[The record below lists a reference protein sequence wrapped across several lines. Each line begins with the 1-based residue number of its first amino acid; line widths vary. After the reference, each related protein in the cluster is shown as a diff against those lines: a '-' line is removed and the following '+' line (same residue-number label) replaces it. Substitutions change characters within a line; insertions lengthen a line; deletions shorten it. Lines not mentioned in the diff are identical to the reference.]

1 MNGSLTTTS
10 SDLWIFKT
18 ITECLPLRKLECP
31 ILKKNNPSF
40 YKKMKRFEKWRV
52 SLFGLLQNFG
62 KINISNKGRAFCMS
76 LLKIENV
83 TGGYTRNPVL
93 KNVTFEVKSA
103 ELVGL
108 IGLNGAGKSTTIKH
122 VIGLMEQHSG
132 DITINGSSFK
142 QDKDNYRKKFSF
154 VPETPILYDE
164 LTLEEHLKLTAMA
177 YGLEEKTFK
186 ERMDFLLEEF
196 RMKKRLK
203 WFPAHFSKGMKQKVM
218 IMCAFLVQPD
228 LYIVDEPFVGLDPL
242 GIQSLLDLM
251 KKMKDSGAGI
261 LMSTHILATAERYCD
276 RFVIL
281 HNGSVRAQGTLT
293 ELREQFNMPNATL
306 DDLYIQLTKEE
317 DYV

>member
-1 MNGSLTTTS
+1 MAL
-10 SDLWIFKT
+10 
-18 ITECLPLRKLECP
+18 LE
-31 ILKKNNPSF
+31 IK
-40 YKKMKRFEKWRV
+40 
-52 SLFGLLQNFG
+52 
-62 KINISNKGRAFCMS
+62 
-76 LLKIENV
+76 NV

-93 KNVTFEVKSA
+93 KEVQFDVEA
-103 ELVGL
+103 NEIVGL

-122 VIGLMEQHSG
+122 IIGLMEPHNG
-132 DITINGSSFK
+132 EIAINGKTFLENK
-142 QDKDNYRKKFSF
+142 EAYRREFTY

-164 LTLEEHLKLTAMA
+164 LTLDEHLQLTAMA
-177 YGLEEKTFK
+177 YGLEQSIYK
-186 ERMDFLLEEF
+186 ERKAKLLKEF
-196 RMKKRLK
+196 RMEKRLK

-218 IMCAFLVQPD
+218 IMCAFLVQPS

-251 KKMKDSGAGI
+251 KKMKEEGAGI

-281 HNGSVRAQGTLT
+281 HEGKVRAKGTLAQ
-293 ELREQFNMPNATL
+293 LREQFTMPDATL

>member
-1 MNGSLTTTS
+1 
-10 SDLWIFKT
+10 
-18 ITECLPLRKLECP
+18 
-31 ILKKNNPSF
+31 
-40 YKKMKRFEKWRV
+40 
-52 SLFGLLQNFG
+52 
-62 KINISNKGRAFCMS
+62 MS

-93 KNVTFEVKSA
+93 KDVSFEVKKQ

-122 VIGLMEQHSG
+122 VIGLMEPHKG
-132 DITINGSSFK
+132 EITINGSTFNKNK
-142 QDKDNYRKKFSF
+142 QLYRKQFSF
-154 VPETPILYDE
+154 IPETPILYDE

-177 YGLEEKTFK
+177 YGVEEAVFK
-186 ERMDFLLEEF
+186 ERMDFLLQEF

-228 LYIVDEPFVGLDPL
+228 LYIVDEPFLGLDPL

-251 KKMKDSGAGI
+251 KKMKESGAGI

-281 HNGSVRAQGTLT
+281 HNGSVRAQGTLA
-293 ELREQFNMPNATL
+293 ELREQFNMPDAAL